1 MRVYTNDKFN
11 VQLRALGESD
21 FEDWKVMWGMYLDFY
36 ETQLPEDIY
45 TTTFERLLAK
55 DITSQNAIV
64 AVLGDRMVGLVHFIF
79 HPHNWKIEDVC
90 YLQDLYV
97 LDSVRGRGVGRL
109 LIESVYEEADRRG
122 TPTVYWL
129 TQDFNKTAR
138 LLYDKIANVTPFI
151 KYNR

>member
-1 MRVYTNDKFN
+1 MTNSNF
-11 VQLRALGESD
+11 QLRALGESD

>member
-1 MRVYTNDKFN
+1 MTNSN

-151 KYNR
+151 KYIR

>member
-1 MRVYTNDKFN
+1 MTNSNF
-11 VQLRALGESD
+11 QLRALGESD

-129 TQDFNKTAR
+129 TQDFNKTAL

>member
-1 MRVYTNDKFN
+1 MTNSNF
-11 VQLRALGESD
+11 QLRALGESD

-79 HPHNWKIEDVC
+79 HPHNWKMEDVC

>member
-1 MRVYTNDKFN
+1 MTNSNF
-11 VQLRALGESD
+11 QLRALGESD

-36 ETQLPEDIY
+36 ETQLPEDVY
-45 TTTFERLLAK
+45 TTTFERLLSK
-55 DITSQNAIV
+55 DVTSQNAIV

-97 LDSVRGRGVGRL
+97 SDSVRGRGVGRL

>member
-1 MRVYTNDKFN
+1 MTNSN

-151 KYNR
+151 MYNR

>member
-1 MRVYTNDKFN
+1 MTNSNF
-11 VQLRALGESD
+11 QLRALGESD

-97 LDSVRGRGVGRL
+97 SDSVRGRGVGRL

>member
-1 MRVYTNDKFN
+1 MTNSNF
-11 VQLRALGESD
+11 QLRALGESD

-138 LLYDKIANVTPFI
+138 LLYDKIANVTPLI

>member
-1 MRVYTNDKFN
+1 MTNLNF
-11 VQLRALGESD
+11 QLRALGESD

>member
-1 MRVYTNDKFN
+1 MTNSN

-138 LLYDKIANVTPFI
+138 LLYDNIANVTPFI

>member
-1 MRVYTNDKFN
+1 MTNSN

-97 LDSVRGRGVGRL
+97 LDSARGRGVGRL
-109 LIESVYEEADRRG
+109 LIESVYEEADKRG

>member
-1 MRVYTNDKFN
+1 MTNSN

>member
-1 MRVYTNDKFN
+1 
-11 VQLRALGESD
+11 
-21 FEDWKVMWGMYLDFY
+21 MWGIYLDFY